1 MGLIFFQGLNCYSSS
16 MINAA
21 AFTGI
26 ANREAFADLWSETD
40 FTYDQI
46 HHLFLSRRLPRNL
59 ELLGARM
66 EFLNCC
72 SREEREK
79 NISALPLGQCLVAGM
94 DAFFISWVPFYQT
107 LHSLHYFIARKER
120 KNVFSC
126 YDPTYDKQNLEI
138 TEEHMVSYASDIYQ
152 IHKSAEK
159 PFHVEIRQEA
169 QRILDTHYGTQ
180 EKLLAQ
186 IMECTYEK
194 YKNGELLA
202 KYIDAFIN
210 NRYLYLHYLQTMPL
224 PGERYNQYF
233 HREFFQKWTAVKHGL
248 YKASMSR
255 DNQALIKNVCE
266 HLKELITEEMNIA
279 REISLMI

>member
-1 MGLIFFQGLNCYSSS
+1 MSLIFFQGLNCYSSS
-16 MINAA
+16 MINVA

-26 ANREAFADLWSETD
+26 AYRHAFSNLWSETD

-46 HHLFLSRRLPRNL
+46 HHMYLSRRLPQNL
-59 ELLGARM
+59 EFLGARM

-72 SREEREK
+72 SREERKE
-79 NISALPLGQCLVAGM
+79 NISALPRGQYLVAGM

-107 LHSLHYFIARKER
+107 LHSNHFFIARKES
-120 KNVFSC
+120 KDIFSC
-126 YDPTYDKQNLEI
+126 FDPTYDKQNLAI
-138 TEEHMVSYASDIYQ
+138 TEELMVSYAFDLYR
-152 IHKSAEK
+152 IHKSAKK
-159 PFHVEIRQEA
+159 PFHMDIRQEA
-169 QRILDTHYGTQ
+169 LRIVDTHPGTQ

-194 YKNGELLA
+194 HKNGELLA

-224 PGERYNQYF
+224 SGERYDHYF

-248 YKASMSR
+248 YKASMSK
-255 DNQALIKNVCE
+255 DNQALIMKVCE
-266 HLKELITEEMNIA
+266 LFKELIREEMNIA
-279 REISLMI
+279 REIAEII